1 MQHRFVCNG
10 DPNSNTGSAADPA
23 RLGTDLPGDAEISLE
38 DAVRA
43 GAACKRLFGREA
55 AKSVLSN
62 EPRRVSGQLSALSS
76 FLSNS
81 LAWARCSRAR
91 PFASFVPGWWI
102 TATLTALYLLSYRS
116 SGPAARLCKS

>member
-1 MQHRFVCNG
+1 MTLWHIDESSTAGSWNDADPSQARAFVCNG

-23 RLGTDLPGDAEISLE
+23 RLGTGLPGDAEISLE

-91 PFASFVPGWWI
+91 PFAS
-102 TATLTALYLLSYRS
+102 
-116 SGPAARLCKS
+116 